1 MKNEVSHQ
9 GPINIQQQYKLASL
23 TSTCSLLKN
32 LSHFISC
39 GWHYAAYIL
48 CLCNLI
54 IFRRYMVIHVS
65 CWKLFE
71 CLTLCIVLH
80 IKTEYTLH
88 NLHSVLLSCF
98 HRLQKSCCDLQSS
111 LLMKS
116 TEQSYSSDHLIAKA
130 KVIHQKINYPSNF
143 PFCFLSTNCRCKTL
157 NQRLSI

>member
-1 MKNEVSHQ
+1 MNKDGLDWQTDQKLQSKIMKNEVSHQ

-39 GWHYAAYIL
+39 GWQHAAYIL

-54 IFRRYMVIHVS
+54 IFRCYMVIHVS

-71 CLTLCIVLH
+71 CLTLCFVLH

-88 NLHSVLLSCF
+88 NFHSVLLSCF

-111 LLMKS
+111 LLMKVYWTVVFQWS
-116 TEQSYSSDHLIAKA
+116 LNSKSKSDSPENKL
-130 KVIHQKINYPSNF
+130 F
-143 PFCFLSTNCRCKTL
+143 
-157 NQRLSI
+157 